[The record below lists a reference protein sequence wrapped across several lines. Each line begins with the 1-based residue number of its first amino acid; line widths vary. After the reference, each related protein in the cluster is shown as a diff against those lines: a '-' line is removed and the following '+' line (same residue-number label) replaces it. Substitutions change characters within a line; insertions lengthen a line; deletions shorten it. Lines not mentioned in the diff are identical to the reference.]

1 MSAIA
6 NMRSAMRPIATGSRR
21 TVDGTSRH
29 WAASWTRGWKST
41 LKTDVCGSVAG
52 KPSSERCDRKK
63 ALKPTAKR
71 ELVAVLR
78 TEHELSERR
87 ACAAVGLE
95 RSVYHNRS
103 RPKTD
108 GPMVKLLEL
117 AWRRPE
123 QGFGKLFK
131 RLRRMGHGWNHKRV
145 YRIYC
150 SLKLNKKRKAKDV
163 ADKMSFT
170 SGGAWSNERALV
182 RRLYERCFVV

>member
-1 MSAIA
+1 MAGKILCTTEVRDYNAVHDYPNLIMSAIA
-6 NMRSAMRPIATGSRR
+6 NMRSAMRPITLEVEVRWMEPADIGRLRELEDENRR
-21 TVDGTSRH
+21 
-29 WAASWTRGWKST
+29 
-41 LKTDVCGSVAG
+41 LKQMYADLSL
-52 KPSSERCDRKK
+52 ENR
-63 ALKPTAKR
+63 ALKDVIAKN
-71 ELVAVLR
+71 
-78 TEHELSERR
+78 R
-87 ACAAVGLE
+87 ACAAVALE

-170 SGGAWSNERALV
+170 SGGA
-182 RRLYERCFVV
+182 